1 MQRILPNQRL
11 ELTGPGGRGAM
22 DGLMIMEAAM
32 ERRIVNVQ
40 TRRPQLKRG
49 R

>member
-1 MQRILPNQRL
+1 MMPPNQRL
-11 ELTGPGGRGAM
+11 ELAGPGGRGAM

-32 ERRIVNVQ
+32 ERGIVSGLI
-40 TRRPQLKRG
+40 RRPQLKRG